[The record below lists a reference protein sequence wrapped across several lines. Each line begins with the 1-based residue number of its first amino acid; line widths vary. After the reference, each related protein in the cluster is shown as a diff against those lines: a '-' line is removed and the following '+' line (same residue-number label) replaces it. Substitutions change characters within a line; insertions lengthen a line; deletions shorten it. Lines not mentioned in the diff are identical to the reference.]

1 MTIRSFVLLALKVVV
16 LTILFAVAMTI
27 GNLLFISPAIQVTA
41 VPPDQ
46 ANAQLMSLLLI
57 AFVDTLVVTLIVLR
71 SRWRGWRLALAT
83 AVSLYGVMT
92 FMSQI
97 ETAWFAPA
105 MTTMQISSALIR
117 GLFLQTLPLAL
128 IWVPLA
134 VALLTWGRQPPA
146 SEAPAPPLPES
157 WWGWAWR
164 LAVIAV
170 AYLALYF
177 SFGYVVAWQN
187 PEVRALYDGGA
198 NPQVFAY
205 ERLIPFQAL
214 RALLWVLFA
223 LPIIHMTRG
232 TRWQIAVVVGLLLA
246 LPMNMFHAM
255 PNDLMT
261 SSVRL
266 SHFIET
272 VTSNFIFGL
281 LMTGVLFWMPA
292 HAKRTLAPLARPH

>member
-1 MTIRSFVLLALKVVV
+1 
-16 LTILFAVAMTI
+16 
-27 GNLLFISPAIQVTA
+27 
-41 VPPDQ
+41 
-46 ANAQLMSLLLI
+46 MSLLLI

-83 AVSLYGVMT
+83 AFSLYGVMT
-92 FMSQI
+92 FMAQI

-105 MTTMQISSALIR
+105 MTTMRISPALIR
-117 GLFLQTLPLAL
+117 GLFLQTVPLVL

-134 VALLTWGRQPPA
+134 VALLTWGWRPPTPEPPA
-146 SEAPAPPLPES
+146 PSLPGS
-157 WWGWAWR
+157 WWAWAWR
-164 LAVIAV
+164 LALIAV

-177 SFGYVVAWQN
+177 SFGYMVAWQN

-198 NPQVFAY
+198 NPQVFAN
-205 ERLIPFQAL
+205 ERLIPFQVL

-223 LPIIHMTRG
+223 LPVIRMTRG
-232 TRWQIAVVVGLLLA
+232 ARWQIAAVVGLLLA

-261 SSVRL
+261 PSVQL

-272 VTSNFIFGL
+272 ATSNFIFGL
-281 LMTGVLFWMPA
+281 LIVGVLFWAPG
-292 HAKRTLAPLARPH
+292 HAKRFPEPVARPR